1 MRIIQFILLFLLI
14 FSCNTKPD
22 INNLNYWTYE
32 VNYEVEE
39 RDSVNPIGR
48 IFFSRTKSI
57 KDELREDIYDE
68 SWYPSMSFEIY
79 NISDLNYCEEVS
91 NKMRTF
97 SSCMNAHLGGD
108 LIINKKYVFYNNSGC
123 LNCVDSENEIDFC
136 RPVTNKILIE
146 LNLSDNSTLD
156 DLEREIQKKVK
167 RVKERRR

>member
-57 KDELREDIYDE
+57 KDE
-68 SWYPSMSFEIY
+68 
-79 NISDLNYCEEVS
+79 
-91 NKMRTF
+91 
-97 SSCMNAHLGGD
+97 
-108 LIINKKYVFYNNSGC
+108 
-123 LNCVDSENEIDFC
+123 
-136 RPVTNKILIE
+136 
-146 LNLSDNSTLD
+146 
-156 DLEREIQKKVK
+156 
-167 RVKERRR
+167 